1 MVHSPKMSKKFV
13 PICIVRSD
21 GTAGAI
27 STAPASNS
35 TKRLDPPVAN
45 VHRAKKPR
53 RFQPRLVGSLRK
65 CEEEALLL

>member
-1 MVHSPKMSKKFV
+1 MVHSPKMSEKFM

-35 TKRLDPPVAN
+35 TKRLDLPWSFPNSKTEV
-45 VHRAKKPR
+45 
-53 RFQPRLVGSLRK
+53 LLGGSPGRNK
-65 CEEEALLL
+65 SW

>member
-1 MVHSPKMSKKFV
+1 MVHSPKMSEKFM

-35 TKRLDPPVAN
+35 TKRLDLPWSFPN
-45 VHRAKKPR
+45 SKTES
-53 RFQPRLVGSLRK
+53 LLGGSPGRNK
-65 CEEEALLL
+65 SW

>member
-35 TKRLDPPVAN
+35 TKRLDPP
-45 VHRAKKPR
+45 
-53 RFQPRLVGSLRK
+53 SLTSTEQKSLGVSSRG
-65 CEEEALLL
+65 